1 MTHAKTGDK
10 VKVHYTGTLED
21 GSVFDTSE
29 GSIEQPDDQSCG
41 CGGKKEID
49 EGCGCSRKKDVDEG
63 CGCDNHATGPMEFV
77 IGAGQLIPKFEA
89 AVIGLAP
96 GQSVTITIPA
106 DDAYGQRAEEMVAVI
121 ERSEIPADI
130 NPEPGQ
136 QMEVILENG
145 SPLPV
150 LVTEVTDTNITLD
163 GNHPL
168 AGRDLTFA
176 IRLVEIL

>member
-1 MTHAKTGDK
+1 MAKAKTGDK

-21 GSVFDTSE
+21 GSVFDSSE
-29 GSIEQPDDQSCG
+29 SLPDQPDDHSCG
-41 CGGKKEID
+41 CGSSKETHD
-49 EGCGCSRKKDVDEG
+49 GCGCASQSTD
-63 CGCDNHATGPMEFV
+63 PMEFV

-89 AVIGLAP
+89 AVIGLEP
-96 GQSVTITIPA
+96 GESVTVSIPA

-121 ERSEIPADI
+121 ERSEIPTDI
-130 NPEPGQ
+130 KPEPGH
-136 QMEVILENG
+136 QMEVILEDG

-150 LVTEVTDTNITLD
+150 LVTEVTDTTITLD